1 MLRPPPDRLLLLLPT
16 ATYRTVAFVEAAR
29 SLGIELTVASE
40 RPSAFQAAN
49 PAGLITLDLSRPEV
63 AADQARAF
71 AHAHP
76 VAGVVGVDDD
86 TAVVA
91 AAIAGALG
99 VRGNPVAA
107 TEAARDKYE
116 QRELLSAARIPV
128 PRFALHGVN
137 EDPRDIAGRVPYPC
151 VVKPLRLSAS
161 RGVMR
166 ADTPAQFVA
175 AFDRLR
181 RILAE
186 PDVAA
191 CGEPARRILVEEF
204 VPGAEFVLEGLL
216 VDGDLGV
223 LALFDKPDPLDGP
236 YFEETIYVTP
246 SRLPSDAQRAL
257 ASCAERAA
265 RALGLAQGPVHAEL
279 RYNER
284 GAWLIELA
292 ARPIGGR
299 CSGALRFGTGDS
311 GLGSGAS
318 LEEIILRHAL
328 GMPIASLEREVC
340 ASGVMM
346 IPVPGAGVLRQVEGI
361 EAARAIPLVDAVE
374 ITAHPGETLV
384 PWPEGSRYPGFIF
397 ARGPTAEAVEQALRA
412 AHTRLRF
419 VFDSAD

>member
-1 MLRPPPDRLLLLLPT
+1 MPRLLLLLPT
-16 ATYRTVAFVEAAR
+16 ATYRTAAFVEAAR
-29 SLGIELTVASE
+29 RLGVELTVASE
-40 RPSAFQAAN
+40 RPSTFQAAN
-49 PAGLITLDLSRPEV
+49 PTGLMTLDLAHPER
-63 AADQARAF
+63 AAEQAREF
-71 AHAHP
+71 ARVYP
-76 VAGVVGVDDD
+76 LAGVVGVDDD

-116 QRELLSAARIPV
+116 QRELLSAARVPV
-128 PRFALHGVN
+128 PRFALHRVN
-137 EDPRDIAGRVPYPC
+137 EDPRGIAGRVPYPC

-175 AFDRLR
+175 AFGRLR

-204 VPGAEFVLEGLL
+204 VPGAEIALEGLM
-216 VDGDLGV
+216 VDGGLRV

-257 ASCAERAA
+257 AICAERAA
-265 RALGLAQGPVHAEL
+265 LALGLVQGPVHAEL

-299 CSGALRFGTGDS
+299 CTGALRFGTGDS
-311 GLGSGAS
+311 GLGDGAS

-328 GMPIASLEREVC
+328 GLPIASLEREVC

-346 IPVPGAGVLRQVEGI
+346 IPVPRPGVLRQVEGV
-361 EAARAIPLVDAVE
+361 EAARAVPLVDVVD

-397 ARGPTAEAVEQALRA
+397 ARGPTAEGVEQALRA
-412 AHTRLRF
+412 AHARLRF
-419 VFDSAD
+419 VFDSTD